1 MVGGGILNFQKGAEK
16 RVDTMKE
23 KKTILIVDD
32 SKTVRNLVSFVVKKA
47 GFKVVT
53 AEEGLEGLEKL
64 YSNPDIVLIV
74 CDVNMPRM
82 DGLTFIKNV
91 REQEAFK
98 DLPIIILSTEGE
110 DKDIQAGL
118 KVGADV
124 YMVKPA
130 HPNNLLKN
138 INMLLGKNK
147 KRG

>member
-1 MVGGGILNFQKGAEK
+1 
-16 RVDTMKE
+16 
-23 KKTILIVDD
+23 
-32 SKTVRNLVSFVVKKA
+32 
-47 GFKVVT
+47 
-53 AEEGLEGLEKL
+53 
-64 YSNPDIVLIV
+64 
-74 CDVNMPRM
+74 MPRM

-138 INMLLGKNK
+138 INMLLGKK
-147 KRG
+147 KK